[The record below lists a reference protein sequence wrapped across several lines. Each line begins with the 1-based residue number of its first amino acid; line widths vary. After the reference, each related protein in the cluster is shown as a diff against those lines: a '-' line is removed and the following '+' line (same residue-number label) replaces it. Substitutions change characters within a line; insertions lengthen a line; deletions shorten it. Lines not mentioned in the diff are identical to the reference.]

1 MRAVKTNVGVCF
13 GVMAL
18 YWTGHVARLF
28 PLESATSNRYATSSA
43 RAGIRTKEGQ
53 KLGGGADEAPPSAA
67 ASVSARSLSRFHE
80 PSAAAASSC
89 AFTAAARVCRLSAG
103 PAGGEPA
110 PGTGSSRDEAGAVST
125 LCFARRH
132 AVPYPLAC
140 ARARSSVLSEH
151 RQTFPYYIS
160 VVQGSGIFAW
170 QQRNAHAD
178 HGRRTENLQARGFLS
193 ASESPLNRTL
203 NQPVAVA
210 EG

>member
-53 KLGGGADEAPPSAA
+53 KLGGGAAAAPPSAS

-89 AFTAAARVCRLSAG
+89 AFAAAARVCRLSAG

-110 PGTGSSRDEAGAVST
+110 P
-125 LCFARRH
+125 RRH

-140 ARARSSVLSEH
+140 ARPRSSVLSER

-160 VVQGSGIFAW
+160 VVQGSGIFAR
-170 QQRNAHAD
+170 QQRKAHAD
-178 HGRRTENLQARGFLS
+178 HGRRTENLQARGLLC